1 VITVVDNG
9 PGMPMQE
16 RTQAGNRFFRGSN
29 ASQPGTGLG
38 LAIVRSIAERHG
50 GELRL
55 NSGANGQ
62 GFVASIVLP
71 ISPSAGQGKGF
82 PG

>member
-16 RTQAGNRFFRGSN
+16 RARAGDRFFRGSN
-29 ASQPGTGLG
+29 ASLPGTGLG

-55 NSGANGQ
+55 SSGANGQ
-62 GFVASIVLP
+62 GFAASIVLP
-71 ISPSAGQGKGF
+71 LRPAAG
-82 PG
+82 